1 MYRYGYPAL
10 RGIISAYLALA
21 LIGCAQKTE
30 GVKLAD
36 ATQQVVVGLDQL
48 RDNLAKRTDVP
59 FGLYLCE
66 ADVAMNMSIGVTGG
80 VTVAE
85 VTPVGLLPGLSVM
98 GTGQNGNT
106 LTLVFRSATCG
117 ATPEKT
123 NVPGGPVMLMKR
135 P

>member
-1 MYRYGYPAL
+1 MHRHRYPAL
-10 RGIISAYLALA
+10 RGIISAYLVLG
-21 LIGCAQKTE
+21 LMGCAQKTQ

-66 ADVAMNMSIGVTGG
+66 ADVAMNMSLGVNGG

-85 VTPVGLLPGLSVM
+85 ITPVGLLPGLSVM
-98 GTGQNGNT
+98 GTGQEGNT
-106 LTLVFRSATCG
+106 LTLVFRSAACG

-123 NVPGGPVMLMKR
+123 NVPGGPVMLLRHK
-135 P
+135 